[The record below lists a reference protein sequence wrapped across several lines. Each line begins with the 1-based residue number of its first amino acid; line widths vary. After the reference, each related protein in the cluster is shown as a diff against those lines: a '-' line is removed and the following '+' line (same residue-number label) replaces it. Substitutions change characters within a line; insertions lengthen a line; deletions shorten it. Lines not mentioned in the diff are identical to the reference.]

1 MKLIPNLRVIFNGI
15 IMGIAEIVPGV
26 SASTATLILGIY
38 DDFINLLNRG
48 TNFLREL
55 LFFVIGKSSKKKL
68 ITSFKSINVLF
79 GIELFIGMVI
89 GIILFSNIVDYFY
102 TTQEPYLKAIFFG
115 IILASLMIPV
125 KVIKKVNVVDI
136 VALIIGFLAFYMV
149 INIHSVND
157 TSNIPL
163 WLVFIGGAIS
173 VSGMVLPGVNS
184 SFLLIPLG
192 IYELI
197 LHLVSEFS
205 KLNFSSELILQAVVF
220 GLGILT
226 GLVSIVKVLKYAFEK
241 HVDVL
246 LSLIA
251 GIMLASLFGIW
262 PFKEIAGIETNTYV
276 VILLI
281 LASTLLTLLFI
292 SKSKPENEF
301 KK

>member
-1 MKLIPNLRVIFNGI
+1 MKFLPNLRVIFNGI

-55 LFFVIGKSSKKKL
+55 LFFVLGKSSKKKL
-68 ITSFKSINVLF
+68 INSFKSINVIF

-102 TTQEPYLKAIFFG
+102 TKQEPYLKAIFFG
-115 IILASLMIPV
+115 IILASLVIPV
-125 KVIKKVNVVDI
+125 KVIKKVKFIDI
-136 VALIIGFLAFYMV
+136 VALIIGFFSFYLVLNM
-149 INIHSVND
+149 HSSTD
-157 TSNIPL
+157 PSNVPL

-205 KLNFSSELILQAVVF
+205 KLNFSTELIIQAVVF
-220 GLGILT
+220 GLGVLT
-226 GLVSIVKVLKYAFEK
+226 GLVSIVKLLKYAFEK

-251 GIMLASLFGIW
+251 GIMLASLIGIW
-262 PFKEIAGIETNTYV
+262 PFKEVQGIQTNNFIAV
-276 VILLI
+276 LLI
-281 LASTLLTLLFI
+281 FVSTILTLLFI

-301 KK
+301 RK

>member
-1 MKLIPNLRVIFNGI
+1 MKFLPNLRVIFNGI

-55 LFFVIGKSSKKKL
+55 LFFVLGKSSKKKL
-68 ITSFKSINVLF
+68 INSFKSINVIF

-102 TTQEPYLKAIFFG
+102 TKQEPYLKAIFFG
-115 IILASLMIPV
+115 IILASLVIPV
-125 KVIKKVNVVDI
+125 KVIKKVKFMDI
-136 VALIIGFLAFYMV
+136 VALIIGFFSFYLVLNM
-149 INIHSVND
+149 HSSTD
-157 TSNIPL
+157 PSNVPL

-205 KLNFSSELILQAVVF
+205 KLNFSTELIIQAVVF
-220 GLGILT
+220 GLGVLT
-226 GLVSIVKVLKYAFEK
+226 GLVSIVKLLKYAFEK

-251 GIMLASLFGIW
+251 GIMLASLIGIW
-262 PFKEIAGIETNTYV
+262 PFKEVQGIQTNNFIAV
-276 VILLI
+276 LLI
-281 LASTLLTLLFI
+281 FVSTILTLLFI

-301 KK
+301 RK

>member
-1 MKLIPNLRVIFNGI
+1 
-15 IMGIAEIVPGV
+15 MGIAEIVPGV

-55 LFFVIGKSSKKKL
+55 LFFVLGKSSKKML
-68 ITSFKSINVLF
+68 INSFKSINVIF

-102 TTQEPYLKAIFFG
+102 TKQEPYLKAIFFG
-115 IILASLMIPV
+115 IILASLVIPV
-125 KVIKKVNVVDI
+125 KVIKKVKFIDI
-136 VALIIGFLAFYMV
+136 VALIIGFFSFYLVLNM
-149 INIHSVND
+149 HSSTD
-157 TSNIPL
+157 PSNVPL

-205 KLNFSSELILQAVVF
+205 KLNFSTELIIQAVVF
-220 GLGILT
+220 GLGVLT
-226 GLVSIVKVLKYAFEK
+226 GLVSIVKLLKYAFEK

-251 GIMLASLFGIW
+251 GIMLASLIGIW
-262 PFKEIAGIETNTYV
+262 PFKEVQGIQTNNFIAV
-276 VILLI
+276 LLI
-281 LASTLLTLLFI
+281 FVSTILTLLFI

-301 KK
+301 RK

>member
-301 KK
+301 RK

>member
-1 MKLIPNLRVIFNGI
+1 MKFLPNLRVIFNGI

-55 LFFVIGKSSKKKL
+55 LFFVLGKSSKKKL
-68 ITSFKSINVLF
+68 IYSFKSINVIF

-102 TTQEPYLKAIFFG
+102 TKQEPYLKAIFFG
-115 IILASLMIPV
+115 IILASLVIPV
-125 KVIKKVNVVDI
+125 KVIKKVKFIDI
-136 VALIIGFLAFYMV
+136 VALIIGFFSFYLVLNM
-149 INIHSVND
+149 HSSTD
-157 TSNIPL
+157 PSNVPL

-205 KLNFSSELILQAVVF
+205 KLNFSTELIIQAVVF
-220 GLGILT
+220 GLGVLT
-226 GLVSIVKVLKYAFEK
+226 GLVSIVKLLKYAFEK

-251 GIMLASLFGIW
+251 GIMLASLIGIW
-262 PFKEIAGIETNTYV
+262 PFKEVQGIQTNNFIAV
-276 VILLI
+276 LLI
-281 LASTLLTLLFI
+281 FVSTILTLLFI

-301 KK
+301 RK

>member
-1 MKLIPNLRVIFNGI
+1 MKFLPNLRVIFNGI

-55 LFFVIGKSSKKKL
+55 LFFVLGKSSKKML
-68 ITSFKSINVLF
+68 INSFKSINVIF

-102 TTQEPYLKAIFFG
+102 TKQEPYLKAIFFG
-115 IILASLMIPV
+115 IILASLVIPV
-125 KVIKKVNVVDI
+125 KVIKKVKFIDI
-136 VALIIGFLAFYMV
+136 VALIIGFFSFYLVLNM
-149 INIHSVND
+149 HSSTD
-157 TSNIPL
+157 PSNVPL

-205 KLNFSSELILQAVVF
+205 KLNFSTELIIQAVVF
-220 GLGILT
+220 GLGVLT
-226 GLVSIVKVLKYAFEK
+226 GLVSIVKLLKYAFEK

-251 GIMLASLFGIW
+251 GIMLASLIGIW
-262 PFKEIAGIETNTYV
+262 PFKEVQGIQTNNFIAV
-276 VILLI
+276 LLI
-281 LASTLLTLLFI
+281 FVSTILTLLFI

-301 KK
+301 RK

>member
-1 MKLIPNLRVIFNGI
+1 MKIIPNLRVILNGV

-55 LFFVIGKSSKKKL
+55 VLFVIGKSSKKEL
-68 ITSFKSINVLF
+68 TDSFKAINILF
-79 GIELFIGMVI
+79 GIELFLGMSI
-89 GIILFSNIVDYFY
+89 GIVLFSNIVDYFY
-102 TTQEPYLKAIFFG
+102 TSQEAYLKAIFFG
-115 IILASLMIPV
+115 IILASLIIPI
-125 KVIKKVNVVDI
+125 KVVKKVTMADVI
-136 VALIIGFLAFYMV
+136 ALIVGFLAFYLV
-149 INIHSVND
+149 LNIHPAND
-157 TSNIPL
+157 PSNIPL

-205 KLNFSSELILQAVVF
+205 KLNFSSELIIQAIVF
-220 GLGILT
+220 GLGLLF
-226 GLVSIVKVLKYAFEK
+226 GLVSIVKLLKYAFEK

-251 GIMLASLFGIW
+251 GIMLASLIGIW
-262 PFKEIAGIETNTYV
+262 PFKETPEIETNV
-276 VILLI
+276 AIVILLI
-281 LASTLLTLLFI
+281 IVSTLLTLLFI
-292 SKSKPENEF
+292 SKSKPEKEF
-301 KK
+301 RK

>member
-1 MKLIPNLRVIFNGI
+1 
-15 IMGIAEIVPGV
+15 MGIAEIVPGV

-55 LFFVIGKSSKKKL
+55 LFFVMGKSSKEKL
-68 ITSFKSINVLF
+68 INSFNSIKVLF
-79 GIELFIGMVI
+79 GIELFLGMVT

-102 TTQEPYLKAIFFG
+102 IKQEPYLKAIFFG
-115 IILASLMIPV
+115 IILASLIIPI
-125 KVIKKVNVVDI
+125 KVIKKITFIDVL
-136 VALIIGFLAFYMV
+136 ALITGFTAFYIV
-149 INIHSVND
+149 LNLHSVSD
-157 TSNIPL
+157 PSNIPL
-163 WLVFIGGAIS
+163 WLVFVGGAIS

-205 KLNFSSELILQAVVF
+205 KLNFSSELIIQAVVF
-220 GLGILT
+220 GVGILT
-226 GLVSIVKVLKYAFEK
+226 GLVSIVKLLKFAFEK

-251 GIMLASLFGIW
+251 GIMLASLIGIW
-262 PFKEIAGIETNTYV
+262 PFKEIPEIQTNKYIVAT
-276 VILLI
+276 LI
-281 LASTLLTLLFI
+281 LVSTLLTILFI
-292 SKSKPENEF
+292 SKSKPEEEF

>member
-1 MKLIPNLRVIFNGI
+1 
-15 IMGIAEIVPGV
+15 MGIAEIVPGV

-55 LFFVIGKSSKKKL
+55 LFFVLGKSSKKKL
-68 ITSFKSINVLF
+68 IYSFKSINVIF

-102 TTQEPYLKAIFFG
+102 TKQEPYLKAIFFG
-115 IILASLMIPV
+115 IILASLVIPV
-125 KVIKKVNVVDI
+125 KVIKKVKFIDI
-136 VALIIGFLAFYMV
+136 VALIIGFLSFYLVLNM
-149 INIHSVND
+149 HSSTD
-157 TSNIPL
+157 PSNVPL

-205 KLNFSSELILQAVVF
+205 KLNFSTELIIQAVVF
-220 GLGILT
+220 GLGVLT
-226 GLVSIVKVLKYAFEK
+226 GLVSIVKLLKYAFEK

-251 GIMLASLFGIW
+251 GIMLASLIGIW
-262 PFKEIAGIETNTYV
+262 PFKEVQGIQTNNFIAV
-276 VILLI
+276 LLI
-281 LASTLLTLLFI
+281 FVSTILTLLFI

-301 KK
+301 RK

>member
-1 MKLIPNLRVIFNGI
+1 
-15 IMGIAEIVPGV
+15 MGIAEIVPGV